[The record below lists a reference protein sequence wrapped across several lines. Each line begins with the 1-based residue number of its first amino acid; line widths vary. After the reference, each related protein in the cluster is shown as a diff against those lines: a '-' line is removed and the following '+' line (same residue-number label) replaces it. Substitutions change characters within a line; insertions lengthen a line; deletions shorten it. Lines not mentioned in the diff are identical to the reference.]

1 MNFARPILILFA
13 ALLAVF
19 AESQLNLPER
29 LLAVRIHL
37 LPAIVVYAALRSGL
51 GMLTLTAAVGGLWL
65 DSLSANPLGV
75 SAIPLILAGV
85 LMRHF
90 DSMLLRDLPYAQFM
104 LGAGAAAMLF
114 FLSLGILLSAHLEPV
129 IGWATLWQ
137 GAVSSVGT
145 GALTPLV
152 FLVLDRIDRALTYQ
166 PAPESSFRQD
176 REIKRGRT

>member
-1 MNFARPILILFA
+1 MTLARPILILIA

-19 AESQLNLPER
+19 VETQFNLPER

-37 LPAIVVYAALRSGL
+37 LPAVVVYAALRSGL
-51 GMLTLTAAVGGLWL
+51 GMLTLVATVGGLWL
-65 DSLSANPLGV
+65 DSLSANPLGI

-90 DSMLLRDLPYAQFM
+90 ESLLLRDLPYAQFM

-114 FLSLGILLSAHLEPV
+114 FLSLGILLSIHQEPV
-129 IGWATLWQ
+129 IGWATFWQ
-137 GAVSSVGT
+137 GAVSSVAT
-145 GALTPLV
+145 GALTPLC
-152 FLVLDRIDRALTYQ
+152 FLALDRVDRALTYQ